1 MTAIETPSEGTP
13 APAKFTTGSLLRHI
27 LIMTG
32 TGAVG
37 LVSIF
42 AGDFAN
48 ILFLSWLK
56 DEAIV
61 AAVGYGSSV
70 LFFTISIGIGL
81 SIAAA
86 ALVSPAIGAG
96 QMEKGR

>member
-1 MTAIETPSEGTP
+1 MSTTASPPQRSR
-13 APAKFTTGSLLRHI
+13 APAKFITGSLVHHI

-32 TGAVG
+32 AGAIG
-37 LVSIF
+37 LIAIF

-56 DEAIV
+56 DEAVV

-86 ALVSPAIGAG
+86 A
-96 QMEKGR
+96 